1 MEIKLVRE
9 PMTKAELHE
18 MTKQQF
24 GDMIKAVVDVEQGI
38 MAVGGE
44 LNSDVEAMLLD
55 QGSMQNNTWGINR
68 YPENPRSEGSNSIQ

>member
-1 MEIKLVRE
+1 
-9 PMTKAELHE
+9 MTKAELHE

-55 QGSMQNNTWGINR
+55 QGSMQNNTWGINL